1 MTLTIALKR
10 LLLTMLIA
18 PLLCWTQVAQAAV
31 TITFYSH
38 ELGSQFPHAF
48 ATLKGRVDSTGEMV
62 DTNVGFTAVSTGP
75 SILFGWVEGKTSVV
89 QPKYIASSKP
99 HFSYELTDAEYRA
112 VMATTE
118 KWRSKKQKSYNLN
131 EANCVHFIAEVAT
144 AAGLKI
150 NPRSKFF
157 KKPTSFLKEVT
168 TLSRSRLA
176 EGKIY
181 MKG

>member
-1 MTLTIALKR
+1 MLKR
-10 LLLTMLIA
+10 LLLTFLIA
-18 PLLCWTQVAQAAV
+18 PMLFWAHAAQAQV

-48 ATLKGRVDSTGEMV
+48 ATLKGKVESTGENV

-75 SILFGWVEGKTSVV
+75 SILFGWVEGKTSVLK
-89 QPKYIASSKP
+89 PKYIESSKP
-99 HFSYELTDAEYRA
+99 HFTYELTDAEYRA
-112 VMATTE
+112 VMAVTE
-118 KWRSKKQKSYNLN
+118 KWRTRKQKSYNLN

-150 NPRSKFF
+150 NPKSKFF

-168 TLSRSRLA
+168 TLSRARLA
-176 EGKIY
+176 SGRILF
-181 MKG
+181 KG